1 MSTPDTTTPEGRQQ
15 RLFQIV
21 RDYTRQGN
29 LRALV
34 RLIGGSV
41 EDFDEKYEPS
51 YAGSHPDERLQ
62 A

>member
-1 MSTPDTTTPEGRQQ
+1 MTYDTTTQEGLKS
-15 RLFQIV
+15 RLAQIV
-21 RDYTRQGN
+21 RDYTKQGN

-51 YAGSHPDERLQ
+51 YGGSHPDERLEK
-62 A
+62 